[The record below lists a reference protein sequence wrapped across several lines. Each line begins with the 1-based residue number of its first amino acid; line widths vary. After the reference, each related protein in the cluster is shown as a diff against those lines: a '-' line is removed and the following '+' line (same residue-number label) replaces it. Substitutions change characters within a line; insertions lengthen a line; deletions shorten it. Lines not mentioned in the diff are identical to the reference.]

1 MLNQSMVQMTHGI
14 QNKLML
20 RLVNQERYFLTVIV
34 IVENISDG
42 DGDGYGEKNISRR

>member
-1 MLNQSMVQMTHGI
+1 MNQSMVQMTHGI

-42 DGDGYGEKNISRR
+42 DGDGYGEYFFLRR